1 MTKTYIIS
9 ALVEHKPGVLY
20 KISNMFWRRGF
31 NIESVAIGTA
41 EQEDLARIT
50 ITIEGEEKDAEQ
62 FVGQL
67 EKLID
72 VLKATRLDPKKA
84 VIRELALVKLKAKDA
99 KLRSDI
105 FHYVDVFRG
114 RIKRWQHW
122 RFLSYINNLLTAGVA
137 VCKDEKNR
145 RFVQYKPTGR
155 ILKIWW
161 AKQKNMKKKAIAQKI
176 AEKTHTSMKEI
187 LKNFEFMQIIFNK
200 NKEMANR
207 MIEQFDL
214 NKEEIAWLKKT

>member
-84 VIRELALVKLKAKDA
+84 VIRELALVKLKAKDT
-99 KLRSDI
+99 KTRSDI

-114 RIKRWQHW
+114 RIVDVSPETATVEIVGTKDKIDA
-122 RFLSYINNLLTAGVA
+122 FISLTKSFGLVEVA
-137 VCKDEKNR
+137 RTGETALIRGLESVRIDE
-145 RFVQYKPTGR
+145 
-155 ILKIWW
+155 
-161 AKQKNMKKKAIAQKI
+161 
-176 AEKTHTSMKEI
+176 
-187 LKNFEFMQIIFNK
+187 
-200 NKEMANR
+200 
-207 MIEQFDL
+207 
-214 NKEEIAWLKKT
+214 

>member
-50 ITIEGEEKDAEQ
+50 ITIEGDEKDAEQ
-62 FVGQL
+62 FVGHL

-99 KLRSDI
+99 KMRSDI

-114 RIKRWQHW
+114 RIVDVSPETATVEIVGSKDKIDA
-122 RFLSYINNLLTAGVA
+122 FISLTKSFGLVEVA
-137 VCKDEKNR
+137 R
-145 RFVQYKPTGR
+145 TGETALIR
-155 ILKIWW
+155 GP
-161 AKQKNMKKKAIAQKI
+161 
-176 AEKTHTSMKEI
+176 ESV
-187 LKNFEFMQIIFNK
+187 
-200 NKEMANR
+200 R
-207 MIEQFDL
+207 L
-214 NKEEIAWLKKT
+214 NE

>member
-62 FVGQL
+62 FVGHL

-114 RIKRWQHW
+114 RIVDVSPETATVEIVGSKDKIDAFISLTKSIGLVEVARTGETALIRGPESVRLDECCNRIRQSRTCSSSDLQRLGHQRCSGIKTRWKILETS
-122 RFLSYINNLLTAGVA
+122 RA
-137 VCKDEKNR
+137 R
-145 RFVQYKPTGR
+145 R
-155 ILKIWW
+155 I
-161 AKQKNMKKKAIAQKI
+161 
-176 AEKTHTSMKEI
+176 HTTDS
-187 LKNFEFMQIIFNK
+187 
-200 NKEMANR
+200 R
-207 MIEQFDL
+207 
-214 NKEEIAWLKKT
+214 